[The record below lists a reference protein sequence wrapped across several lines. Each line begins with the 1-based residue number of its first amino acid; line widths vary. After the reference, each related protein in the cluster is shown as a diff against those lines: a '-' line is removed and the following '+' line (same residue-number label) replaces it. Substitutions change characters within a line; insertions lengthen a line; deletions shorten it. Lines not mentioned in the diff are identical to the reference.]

1 MKLILR
7 FSFALT
13 MVFLFSFPQYS
24 IASKNL
30 QQIPKKIT
38 EKYFAKENLDK
49 INIAQRQRRPG
60 PRRGMGPRGGM
71 SGERGRMAGPRGGMR
86 RQNGGGEASIGESA
100 GGASKMQSGQ
110 SMGEV
115 EPGTSSPRRGS
126 KFRKKRRM
134 RNRMRQRIQRRGRG
148 PQSQALG
155 QDGGNG
161 QGIFENR

>member
-13 MVFLFSFPQYS
+13 MVFLFSFPQCS

-38 EKYFAKENLDK
+38 EKYIAKENLDK
-49 INIAQRQRRPG
+49 IKIAQRQRRPG
-60 PRRGMGPRGGM
+60 PRGGMGQRSRM
-71 SGERGRMAGPRGGMR
+71 SGPRGGMR
-86 RQNGGGEASIGESA
+86 RQNGGGEASMGESA
-100 GGASKMQSGQ
+100 GGASEMQSDQ

-126 KFRKKRRM
+126 KFRNKRRM
-134 RNRMRQRIQRRGRG
+134 RNRMRQRMQRRGRG
-148 PQSQALG
+148 PQGQALG
-155 QDGGNG
+155 QDGENG
-161 QGIFENR
+161 QGVFQNR

>member
-30 QQIPKKIT
+30 HQIPKKIT

-60 PRRGMGPRGGM
+60 PR
-71 SGERGRMAGPRGGMR
+71 GGMR
-86 RQNGGGEASIGESA
+86 RQNGGGEASMGERA
-100 GGASKMQSGQ
+100 GGASEMQSDQ

-115 EPGTSSPRRGS
+115 EPGSSSPRRGS
-126 KFRKKRRM
+126 KFRNKRRM
-134 RNRMRQRIQRRGRG
+134 RNKMRQRMQRRGRG
-148 PQSQALG
+148 PQGQALG
-155 QDGGNG
+155 QDGENE
-161 QGIFENR
+161 QGRR